1 MQTLRQQ
8 NIEIEAQALAAVIA
22 NEQAAGVE
30 HFNSTAA
37 VSDPFI
43 TPFFR
48 AVKREGY
55 SQVLKGSCMELK
67 PCERC
72 RKHSA
77 GVYTRDGNTVL
88 LCPLCDRKKEGSH
101 GPL

>member
-1 MQTLRQQ
+1 MQTIRQQ
-8 NIEIEAQALAAVIA
+8 NIEHEAQALAAVIA

-37 VSDPFI
+37 VTDPFS

-48 AVKREGY
+48 AVKREGFIAKLAVGGCV
-55 SQVLKGSCMELK
+55 VLVGCG
-67 PCERC
+67 RC

-77 GVYTRDGNTVL
+77 AIYLKDGQAVE
-88 LCPLCDRKKEGSH
+88 LCPLCDRQ
-101 GPL
+101 